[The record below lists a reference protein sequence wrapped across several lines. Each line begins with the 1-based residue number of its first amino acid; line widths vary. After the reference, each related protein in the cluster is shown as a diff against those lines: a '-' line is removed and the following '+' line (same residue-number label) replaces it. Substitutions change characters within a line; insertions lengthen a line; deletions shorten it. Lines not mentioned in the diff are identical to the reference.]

1 MLSITGGVCFMRLL
15 IAEDEKSLS
24 RALAAILTRNN
35 YSVDT
40 VYDGE
45 AALEYLEA
53 TNYDGLILDVM
64 MPKMDGISVLKTL
77 RARGN
82 TTPVLILSA
91 KSEIDDKVLGLDS
104 GANDY
109 LTKPFDAKELLARIR
124 AITRIQNTGTS
135 SQITY
140 GNITLDCATYELS
153 SASGSFK
160 LANREFQMMELLIAV
175 SMVSLC
181 IVLFC
186 IFGFVGILNYQK
198 MVSDVVEETVQSFQ
212 ALARTQNKTFET
224 LIQPMISLHGDEKSF
239 TQLVF
244 YYFLASSSK
253 NRSPYFSYFA
263 SPTPDTSSIEARSV
277 GFFTHISINV
287 LSLNTIYGGTF
298 CSPAIVRRS

>member
-1 MLSITGGVCFMRLL
+1 MRLL

-64 MPKMDGISVLKTL
+64 MPKMDGITVLKTL
-77 RARGN
+77 RASGN
-82 TTPVLILSA
+82 SIPVLILSA

-124 AITRIQNTGTS
+124 AITRSQNTGVS

-160 LANREFQMMELLIAV
+160 LANREFQMMELLIANPTH
-175 SMVSLC
+175 L
-181 IVLFC
+181 IPTQRFLEK
-186 IFGFVGILNYQK
+186 IWGYD
-198 MVSDVVEETVQSFQ
+198 SDVEINVVWVYISYLRKKLD
-212 ALARTQNKTFET
+212 ALGAT
-224 LIQPMISLHGDEKSF
+224 IQIKAVRNAG
-239 TQLVF
+239 
-244 YYFLASSSK
+244 YFLEEKHDSK
-253 NRSPYFSYFA
+253 ITKKTDR
-263 SPTPDTSSIEARSV
+263 
-277 GFFTHISINV
+277 G
-287 LSLNTIYGGTF
+287 IYGIAVY
-298 CSPAIVRRS
+298 CSFLYLWICRDPELSENGLGCRSYAVYSGG

>member
-1 MLSITGGVCFMRLL
+1 MRLL

-64 MPKMDGISVLKTL
+64 MPKMDGITVLKTL

-135 SQITY
+135 SQTTY

-153 SASGSFK
+153 SSSGFFK
-160 LANREFQMMELLIAV
+160 LANREFQMMELLI
-175 SMVSLC
+175 SNPTHL
-181 IVLFC
+181 IPTQRFLEK
-186 IFGFVGILNYQK
+186 IWGYD
-198 MVSDVVEETVQSFQ
+198 SDVEINVVWVYISYLRKKLD
-212 ALARTQNKTFET
+212 ALGAT
-224 LIQPMISLHGDEKSF
+224 IQIKAVRNAG
-239 TQLVF
+239 
-244 YYFLASSSK
+244 YFLEEKA
-253 NRSPYFSYFA
+253 
-263 SPTPDTSSIEARSV
+263 
-277 GFFTHISINV
+277 
-287 LSLNTIYGGTF
+287 
-298 CSPAIVRRS
+298 